1 MGDDVYMG
9 NANVKWM
16 HGGLEAPLN
25 ARMTFIY
32 RRDEGHANGWCIF
45 ELHSSSMPE
54 INTDLKAISGGEPYV
69 SGNAAAIAGVEGN
82 EIRRLIVGGRGRGRG
97 RDRGLEVDVALLLP
111 LELPSV
117 LLSAPAFRNS

>member
-1 MGDDVYMG
+1 M
-9 NANVKWM
+9 
-16 HGGLEAPLN
+16 GGLEAPLN
-25 ARMTFIY
+25 AHMTFIY

-97 RDRGLEVDVALLLP
+97 SGPWTGSGRGAALAVGVAIGAA
-111 LELPSV
+111 V
-117 LLSAPAFRNS
+117 GAG